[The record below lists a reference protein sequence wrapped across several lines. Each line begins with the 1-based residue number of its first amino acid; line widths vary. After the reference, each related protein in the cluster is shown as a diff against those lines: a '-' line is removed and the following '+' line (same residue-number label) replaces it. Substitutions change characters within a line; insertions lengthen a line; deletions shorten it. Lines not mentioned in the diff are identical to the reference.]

1 MNGWHSSQDA
11 ASSTLIPIIEMSSS
25 AKNAYSQYSS
35 RGYHELVAFLMKV
48 FEVIQLD
55 PRMGLTYV
63 LSRERIRMPP
73 LD

>member
-1 MNGWHSSQDA
+1 M
-11 ASSTLIPIIEMSSS
+11 PIHNTFRE
-25 AKNAYSQYSS
+25 AK
-35 RGYHELVAFLMKV
+35 GFHELVAFLMKV
-48 FEVIQLD
+48 FEVIQLV